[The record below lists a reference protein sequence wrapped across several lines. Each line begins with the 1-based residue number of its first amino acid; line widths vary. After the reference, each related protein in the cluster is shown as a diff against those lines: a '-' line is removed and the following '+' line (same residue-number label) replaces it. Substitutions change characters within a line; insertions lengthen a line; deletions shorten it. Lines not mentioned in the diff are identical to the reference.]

1 MILARNSKETEIKKN
16 MRDGQ
21 GEIEIT
27 HVLKNKDLG
36 KNTRL
41 YAEISIKPGDS
52 IGNHQHIDETEIF
65 YFQHGTGIV
74 TDNDVEIEVGPGD
87 VMVTPDKSFH
97 SVKNTGTE
105 NLVFMALILR
115 D

>member
-1 MILARNSKETEIKKN
+1 MIVNKNSREIEVKKN
-16 MRDGQ
+16 MRDGK

-27 HVLKNKDLG
+27 HVLKNENLG
-36 KNTRL
+36 KNARL
-41 YAEISIKPGDS
+41 YAEIIIKPGDS
-52 IGNHQHIDETEIF
+52 IGNHQHIDEKEIF
-65 YFQHGTGIV
+65 YFLSGNGIV
-74 TDNDVEIEVGPGD
+74 ADNEEQIEVGPGD

-97 SVKNTGTE
+97 SVINNGTE